1 WLRDQLVQAGLSVTD
16 LDTYHTVLPDY
27 EDHHIAGLLAD
38 GGIQFVPFTSS
49 STVKNT
55 LEMLQRHGVE
65 DPVEALNRTSIF
77 CIGEMTAKT
86 AKEAGLKVSAVSE
99 VSTMDDL
106 MDTMLHWLKASQ
118 AASELSP
125 SNLN

>member
-1 WLRDQLVQAGLSVTD
+1 
-16 LDTYHTVLPDY
+16 
-27 EDHHIAGLLAD
+27 
-38 GGIQFVPFTSS
+38 
-49 STVKNT
+49 
-55 LEMLQRHGVE
+55 M
-65 DPVEALNRTSIF
+65 EALNRTSIF